1 MIQIAIKQNE
11 IETIG
16 QACYAPKGH
25 DIVCAG
31 VSTLAQNFIQSV
43 ERLTND
49 SIQYDMKPGVVHIYF
64 SNLSDHAQILKDSFI
79 LGLQS
84 IADAYP
90 YYIQIDRALM
100 S

>member
-1 MIQIAIKQNE
+1 MIQVTIKLKE
-11 IETIG
+11 IEILG
-16 QACYAPKGH
+16 HAEYAPKGQ

-31 VSTLAQNFIQSV
+31 VSTLTQNFIQSI
-43 ERLTND
+43 EELTQD
-49 SIQYDMKPGVVHIYF
+49 IISYGMQPGAVHIYF
-64 SNLSDHAQILKDSFI
+64 ENLSDHAQILKDSFI

-90 YYIQIDRALM
+90 YHIQIDRALK